1 MRALLLDFM
10 NFEGF
15 AKWYVELGRLKI
27 FWAKPVQSIS
37 LLSKE
42 DNLCLVSVK
51 WIARGRIRDAVLAIA
66 GTRHEAP
73 NMVERLKGYGG
84 SAKIL
89 MVPEES
95 YMDLSLVDARS
106 VLYFWNVGAKT
117 LESSKDVEI
126 KVCRE

>member
-1 MRALLLDFM
+1 M

-42 DNLCLVSVK
+42 DNLCLVGVK
-51 WIARGRIRDAVLAIA
+51 WMARGRIRDAVLAIA

-73 NMVERLKGYGG
+73 NMVEHLKGYGG

-106 VLYFWNVGAKT
+106 ILYFWNV
-117 LESSKDVEI
+117 V
-126 KVCRE
+126 RRP